1 MNLHSFIAD
10 PDPDPVVF
18 LNLDPD
24 PDPALHNCGV
34 TLNFVLKILYEDFA
48 LIDPTINTTIVLLVP
63 SLIEFVFKFKKK
75 ITIINNFH
83 LFLKICILLFF
94 PPGCV

>member
-1 MNLHSFIAD
+1 MNLHSFIGD

-34 TLNFVLKILYEDFA
+34 TLNFWFK
-48 LIDPTINTTIVLLVP
+48 NTL
-63 SLIEFVFKFKKK
+63 
-75 ITIINNFH
+75 
-83 LFLKICILLFF
+83 
-94 PPGCV
+94 